1 MADPSVN
8 TKIKLDGE
16 REYKAALAEINA
28 GLKSLQSELALSAV
42 KFSDNANGVEALT
55 EKDDLLNKQLQT
67 QQEKVAK
74 LHEAWIFSGKNV
86 GEANQNTSKWAA
98 SLHNAEAAVLKLER
112 AISENQEA
120 LNNAKAS
127 MTDSALAVAK
137 YKEALTSSSETVDGL
152 DRNITK
158 FKSELSLVEE
168 QFRGNEESIEGY
180 ARKNEALKKILDAQ
194 SQKVSELKQSLQSA
208 SEAYGKSSAEADA
221 YAVKL
226 NKAEAELIKTKRAFR
241 ENKKE
246 MEEASEALKAQE
258 KTADK
263 ATTVFGKL
271 KKALSDT
278 KEQGGGIKGLFANL
292 KEEFSGNGEA
302 MRGLGDAL
310 TDVAGKFGIQLP
322 EGAQK
327 AVQSLNGIHAGTAL
341 AYTGLGLLGAAL
353 VKAEKALISMTKKG
367 AEYAKEIKT
376 FSSVTGQSV
385 ESLQE
390 FDYAAEMI
398 GVSSDRIRDS
408 LKETTNKM
416 QEARDGNEATA
427 AAYAKLGVSITD
439 ANGNLRS
446 AEDVFYDTIDAL
458 GQMENRTERDALAMD
473 LMSESAQEL
482 NPLIDAGSGALKKYA
497 DEAHDM
503 GYVLDNEA
511 LTALTEVDDAYQRL
525 QKSQESAKNQLSA
538 EFAPYLTEF
547 YEKITKLIKD
557 GGQAMKESGLVDS
570 FGMLLE
576 TVGNIIAPTD
586 DLANGAVPN
595 LTKALRP
602 LSEVIALIADTLQ
615 VISGLVTL
623 ATTPLWHFNKWA
635 SGFTQI
641 GTGLGMNKNQPSN
654 QQRLWAQWEGADTN
668 AATNATGYGAYYAN
682 GKYYGNRDAY
692 LREQWE
698 SELNA
703 GGVVGSFEAWKQAMG
718 YARNASGTD
727 WFPGGRTLLS
737 EHGAETAILPQ
748 GTRILTAQET
758 RQSGGD
764 TYNITIDAHT
774 VREFEDILRIV
785 QERRRVVRMGG
796 T

>member
-1 MADPSVN
+1 MAAPSIN
-8 TKIKLDGE
+8 SKIKLDGE
-16 REYKAALAEINA
+16 REYKAALAEIKSGLNV
-28 GLKSLQSELALSAV
+28 LKSELNLASEQ
-42 KFSDNANGVEALT
+42 FRDNADSVEALT
-55 EKDDLLNKQLQT
+55 KKNDILDRTILTQKEKIEQIEKALQSS
-67 QQEKVAK
+67 AS
-74 LHEAWIFSGKNV
+74 AY
-86 GEANQNTSKWAA
+86 GEAD
-98 SLHNAEAAVLKLER
+98 ER
-112 AISENQEA
+112 TNRWKTQ
-120 LNNAKAS
+120 LNNAQA
-127 MTDSALAVAK
+127 
-137 YKEALTSSSETVDGL
+137 
-152 DRNITK
+152 
-158 FKSELSLVEE
+158 ELVKME
-168 QFRGNEESIEGY
+168 R
-180 ARKNEALKKILDAQ
+180 ALKDNEDA
-194 SQKVSELKQSLQSA
+194 LQ
-208 SEAYGKSSAEADA
+208 
-221 YAVKL
+221 
-226 NKAEAELIKTKRAFR
+226 
-241 ENKKE
+241 
-246 MEEASEALKAQE
+246 KAQKE
-258 KTADK
+258 TDGTTTA
-263 ATTVFGKL
+263 FGKL

-278 KEQGGGIKGLFANL
+278 KEQGGGIKGLFSNL
-292 KEEFSGNGEA
+292 KEEFSGNDEVV
-302 MRGLGDAL
+302 RGLGDAL

-327 AVQSLNGIHAGTAL
+327 AVESLNGIHAGAAL
-341 AYTGLGLLGAAL
+341 AVTGLGLVAAA
-353 VKAEKALISMTKKG
+353 VIKTEKALISMTKES
-367 AEYAKEIKT
+367 AAYVDNILT
-376 FSSVTGQSV
+376 MSQTTGQSA
-385 ESLQE
+385 EQLQE
-390 FDYAAEMI
+390 FSYATELMD
-398 GVSSDRIRDS
+398 VSMDTLQGS
-408 LKETTNKM
+408 LTKLTNNM
-416 QEARDGNEATA
+416 QNAINGTGDAKSAFEQLGISLTNADG
-427 AAYAKLGVSITD
+427 SM
-439 ANGNLRS
+439 RS
-446 AEDVFYDTIDAL
+446 ANDVFYDTIDAL
-458 GQMENRTERDALAMD
+458 GEVQNATERDALSMD
-473 LMSESAQEL
+473 IFGRSAQDL
-482 NPLIDAGSGALKKYA
+482 NPLIIQGSDTLKDYA
-497 DEAHDM
+497 KEAHDV

-511 LTALTEVDDAYQRL
+511 LEALGAVDDGFQRL
-525 QKSQESAKNQLSA
+525 QKTQESVKNQMAA

-668 AATNATGYGAYYAN
+668 AATNAAGYGAYYAN

-718 YARNASGTD
+718 YTRNASGTD

-758 RQSGGD
+758 RQTGGD

-785 QERRRVVRMGG
+785 QDRRRVVRMGG
-796 T
+796 M

>member
-1 MADPSVN
+1 MAAPSIN
-8 TKIKLDGE
+8 SKIKLDGE
-16 REYKAALAEINA
+16 REYKAALAEIKSGLNV
-28 GLKSLQSELALSAV
+28 LKSELNLASEQ
-42 KFSDNANGVEALT
+42 FRDNADSVEALT
-55 EKDDLLNKQLQT
+55 KKNDILDRTILTQKEKIEQIEKALQSS
-67 QQEKVAK
+67 AS
-74 LHEAWIFSGKNV
+74 AY
-86 GEANQNTSKWAA
+86 GEAD
-98 SLHNAEAAVLKLER
+98 ER
-112 AISENQEA
+112 TNRWKTQ
-120 LNNAKAS
+120 LNNAQA
-127 MTDSALAVAK
+127 
-137 YKEALTSSSETVDGL
+137 
-152 DRNITK
+152 
-158 FKSELSLVEE
+158 ELVKME
-168 QFRGNEESIEGY
+168 R
-180 ARKNEALKKILDAQ
+180 ALKDNEDAL
-194 SQKVSELKQSLQSA
+194 QKAQR
-208 SEAYGKSSAEADA
+208 EADG
-221 YAVKL
+221 
-226 NKAEAELIKTKRAFR
+226 TT
-241 ENKKE
+241 
-246 MEEASEALKAQE
+246 
-258 KTADK
+258 TA
-263 ATTVFGKL
+263 FGKL

-292 KEEFSGNGEA
+292 KEEFSGNNEV

-322 EGAQK
+322 DAAKK
-327 AVQSLNGIHAGTAL
+327 AVASLNGIHAGTAL

-439 ANGNLRS
+439 ANGNLCS

-557 GGQAMKESGLVDS
+557 GGKAMKESGLVDS

-668 AATNATGYGAYYAN
+668 AATNAAGYGAYYAN

-758 RQSGGD
+758 RQASGD

-796 T
+796 ATG

>member
-1 MADPSVN
+1 MAAPGINS
-8 TKIKLDGE
+8 KIKLDGE
-16 REYKAALAEINA
+16 REYKAALAEIKSGLNV
-28 GLKSLQSELALSAV
+28 LKSELNLASEQ
-42 KFSDNANGVEALT
+42 FRDNADSVEALT
-55 EKDDLLNKQLQT
+55 KKNDILDRTILTQKEKIEQIEKALQSS
-67 QQEKVAK
+67 AS
-74 LHEAWIFSGKNV
+74 AY
-86 GEANQNTSKWAA
+86 GEAD
-98 SLHNAEAAVLKLER
+98 ER
-112 AISENQEA
+112 TNLWKTQ
-120 LNNAKAS
+120 LNNAQAELVKMERALKDNEDALQKAQ
-127 MTDSALAVAK
+127 
-137 YKEALTSSSETVDGL
+137 KEADG
-152 DRNITK
+152 T
-158 FKSELSLVEE
+158 
-168 QFRGNEESIEGY
+168 
-180 ARKNEALKKILDAQ
+180 
-194 SQKVSELKQSLQSA
+194 
-208 SEAYGKSSAEADA
+208 
-221 YAVKL
+221 
-226 NKAEAELIKTKRAFR
+226 T
-241 ENKKE
+241 
-246 MEEASEALKAQE
+246 
-258 KTADK
+258 TA
-263 ATTVFGKL
+263 FGKL

-292 KEEFSGNGEA
+292 KEEFSGNDEVV
-302 MRGLGDAL
+302 RGLGDAL

-322 EGAQK
+322 DAAKK
-327 AVQSLNGIHAGTAL
+327 AVASLNGIHAGTAL

-602 LSEVIALIADTLQ
+602 LSEVVATIADTLQ

-623 ATTPLWHFNKWA
+623 ATTPLWHFDKWA
-635 SGFTQI
+635 SGFTKI

-654 QQRLWAQWEGADTN
+654 LQRLWAQWEGADTN
-668 AATNATGYGAYYAN
+668 AATNAAGYGAYYAN

-758 RQSGGD
+758 RQTGGD

-796 T
+796 TAT

>member
-1 MADPSVN
+1 MAAPSIN
-8 TKIKLDGE
+8 SKIKLDGE
-16 REYKAALAEINA
+16 REYKAALAEIKSGLNV
-28 GLKSLQSELALSAV
+28 LKSELNLASEQ
-42 KFSDNANGVEALT
+42 FRDNADSVEALT
-55 EKDDLLNKQLQT
+55 KKNDILDRTILPQKEKIEQIEKALQSS
-67 QQEKVAK
+67 AS
-74 LHEAWIFSGKNV
+74 AY
-86 GEANQNTSKWAA
+86 GEAD
-98 SLHNAEAAVLKLER
+98 ER
-112 AISENQEA
+112 TNRWKTQ
-120 LNNAKAS
+120 LNNAQA
-127 MTDSALAVAK
+127 
-137 YKEALTSSSETVDGL
+137 
-152 DRNITK
+152 
-158 FKSELSLVEE
+158 ELVKME
-168 QFRGNEESIEGY
+168 R
-180 ARKNEALKKILDAQ
+180 ALKDNEDAL
-194 SQKVSELKQSLQSA
+194 QKAQR
-208 SEAYGKSSAEADA
+208 EADG
-221 YAVKL
+221 
-226 NKAEAELIKTKRAFR
+226 TT
-241 ENKKE
+241 
-246 MEEASEALKAQE
+246 
-258 KTADK
+258 TA
-263 ATTVFGKL
+263 FGKL

-292 KEEFSGNGEA
+292 KEEFSGNNEV

-322 EGAQK
+322 DAAKK
-327 AVQSLNGIHAGTAL
+327 AVASLNGIHAGTAL

-439 ANGNLRS
+439 ANGNLCS

-557 GGQAMKESGLVDS
+557 GGKAMKESGLVDS

-668 AATNATGYGAYYAN
+668 AATNAAGYGAYYAN

-758 RQSGGD
+758 RQTGGD

-796 T
+796 TAT

>member
-1 MADPSVN
+1 MAAPSIN
-8 TKIKLDGE
+8 SKIKLDGE
-16 REYKAALAEINA
+16 REYKAALAEIKSGLNV
-28 GLKSLQSELALSAV
+28 LKSELNLASEQ
-42 KFSDNANGVEALT
+42 FRDNADSVEALT
-55 EKDDLLNKQLQT
+55 KKNDILDRTILTQKEKIEQIEKALQSS
-67 QQEKVAK
+67 AS
-74 LHEAWIFSGKNV
+74 AY
-86 GEANQNTSKWAA
+86 GEAD
-98 SLHNAEAAVLKLER
+98 ER
-112 AISENQEA
+112 TNRWKTQ
-120 LNNAKAS
+120 LNNAQA
-127 MTDSALAVAK
+127 
-137 YKEALTSSSETVDGL
+137 
-152 DRNITK
+152 
-158 FKSELSLVEE
+158 ELVKME
-168 QFRGNEESIEGY
+168 R
-180 ARKNEALKKILDAQ
+180 ALKDNEDAL
-194 SQKVSELKQSLQSA
+194 QKAQR
-208 SEAYGKSSAEADA
+208 EADG
-221 YAVKL
+221 
-226 NKAEAELIKTKRAFR
+226 TT
-241 ENKKE
+241 
-246 MEEASEALKAQE
+246 
-258 KTADK
+258 TA
-263 ATTVFGKL
+263 FGKL

-322 EGAQK
+322 ESAQK

-602 LSEVIALIADTLQ
+602 LSEVVATIADTLQ

-623 ATTPLWHFNKWA
+623 ATTPLWHFDKWA
-635 SGFTQI
+635 SGFTKI

-654 QQRLWAQWEGADTN
+654 LQRLWAQWEGADTN

-796 T
+796 M

>member
-1 MADPSVN
+1 MAAPSIN
-8 TKIKLDGE
+8 SKIKLDGE
-16 REYKAALAEINA
+16 REYKAALAEIKSGLNV
-28 GLKSLQSELALSAV
+28 LKSELNLASEQ
-42 KFSDNANGVEALT
+42 FRDNADSVEALT
-55 EKDDLLNKQLQT
+55 KKNDILDRTILTQKEKIEQIEKALQSS
-67 QQEKVAK
+67 AS
-74 LHEAWIFSGKNV
+74 AY
-86 GEANQNTSKWAA
+86 GEAD
-98 SLHNAEAAVLKLER
+98 ER
-112 AISENQEA
+112 TNRWKTQ
-120 LNNAKAS
+120 LNNAQA
-127 MTDSALAVAK
+127 
-137 YKEALTSSSETVDGL
+137 
-152 DRNITK
+152 
-158 FKSELSLVEE
+158 ELVKME
-168 QFRGNEESIEGY
+168 R
-180 ARKNEALKKILDAQ
+180 ALKDNEDAL
-194 SQKVSELKQSLQSA
+194 QKAQR
-208 SEAYGKSSAEADA
+208 EADG
-221 YAVKL
+221 
-226 NKAEAELIKTKRAFR
+226 
-241 ENKKE
+241 
-246 MEEASEALKAQE
+246 
-258 KTADK
+258 
-263 ATTVFGKL
+263 TTNAFGKL

-310 TDVAGKFGIQLP
+310 TDVAGKFGVQLP

-367 AEYAKEIKT
+367 AEHAKEIKT

-525 QKSQESAKNQLSA
+525 QKSQEGAKNQLSA

-557 GGQAMKESGLVDS
+557 GGQAMKQSGLVDS

-576 TVGNIIAPTD
+576 TIGNIIAPTD

-602 LSEVIALIADTLQ
+602 LSGLVATIADTLQ

-623 ATTPLWHFNKWA
+623 ATTPLWHFDKWA
-635 SGFTQI
+635 SGFTKI

-654 QQRLWAQWEGADTN
+654 LQRLFAQWEGADTN
-668 AATNATGYGAYYAN
+668 AATNAAGYGAYYAN

-698 SELNA
+698 AELNS

-758 RQSGGD
+758 RQTGGD

-796 T
+796 TAT

>member
-1 MADPSVN
+1 MAAPSIN
-8 TKIKLDGE
+8 SKIKLDGE
-16 REYKAALAEINA
+16 REYKAALAEIKSGLNV
-28 GLKSLQSELALSAV
+28 LKSELNLASEQ
-42 KFSDNANGVEALT
+42 FRDNADSVEALT
-55 EKDDLLNKQLQT
+55 KKNDILDRTILTQKEKIEQIEKALQSS
-67 QQEKVAK
+67 AS
-74 LHEAWIFSGKNV
+74 AY
-86 GEANQNTSKWAA
+86 GEAD
-98 SLHNAEAAVLKLER
+98 ER
-112 AISENQEA
+112 TNRWKTQ
-120 LNNAKAS
+120 LNNAQA
-127 MTDSALAVAK
+127 
-137 YKEALTSSSETVDGL
+137 
-152 DRNITK
+152 
-158 FKSELSLVEE
+158 ELVKME
-168 QFRGNEESIEGY
+168 R
-180 ARKNEALKKILDAQ
+180 ALKDNEDAL
-194 SQKVSELKQSLQSA
+194 QKAQR
-208 SEAYGKSSAEADA
+208 EADG
-221 YAVKL
+221 
-226 NKAEAELIKTKRAFR
+226 TT
-241 ENKKE
+241 
-246 MEEASEALKAQE
+246 
-258 KTADK
+258 TA
-263 ATTVFGKL
+263 FGKL

-292 KEEFSGNGEA
+292 KEEFSGNNEV

-327 AVQSLNGIHAGTAL
+327 AVESLNGIHAGAAL
-341 AYTGLGLLGAAL
+341 AVTGLAL
-353 VKAEKALISMTKKG
+353 VAAAVVKTEKALISMTKES
-367 AEYAKEIKT
+367 AAYVDNILT
-376 FSSVTGQSV
+376 MSQTTGQSA
-385 ESLQE
+385 EQLQE
-390 FDYAAEMI
+390 FSYATELMD
-398 GVSSDRIRDS
+398 VSMDTLQGS
-408 LKETTNKM
+408 LTKLTNNM
-416 QEARDGNEATA
+416 QNAINGTGDAKSAFEQLGISLTNADG
-427 AAYAKLGVSITD
+427 SM
-439 ANGNLRS
+439 RS
-446 AEDVFYDTIDAL
+446 ANDVFYDTIDAL
-458 GQMENRTERDALAMD
+458 GEVQNATERDALSMD
-473 LMSESAQEL
+473 IFGRSAQDL
-482 NPLIDAGSGALKKYA
+482 NPLIIQGSDTLKDYA
-497 DEAHDM
+497 KEAHDV

-511 LTALTEVDDAYQRL
+511 LEALGAVDDAYQRL

-557 GGQAMKESGLVDS
+557 GGKAMKESGLVDS

-668 AATNATGYGAYYAN
+668 AATNAAGYGAYYAN

-758 RQSGGD
+758 RQTGGD

-796 T
+796 A